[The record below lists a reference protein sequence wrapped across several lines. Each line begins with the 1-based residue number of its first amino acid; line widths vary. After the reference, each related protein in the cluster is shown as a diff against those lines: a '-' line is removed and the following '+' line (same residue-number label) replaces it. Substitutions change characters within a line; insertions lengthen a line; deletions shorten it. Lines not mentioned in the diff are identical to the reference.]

1 MQAYIFFKLLHLIQ
15 FLYAVSTQPK
25 TSLAQYFIRY
35 PSKSILFL
43 HFTHI
48 PFILSSQFATSIQYP
63 SSLISYPSIHC
74 SHAVP
79 SSLVFLQ
86 AKYIFIFSFSRKS
99 FSKHFCFF
107 TSKQ

>member
-1 MQAYIFFKLLHLIQ
+1 MIIIKIIYSLFGSTQPPKEFIIYPSSHSVQAYIFFKLLHLIQ

-63 SSLISYPSIHC
+63 SSLI
-74 SHAVP
+74 
-79 SSLVFLQ
+79 
-86 AKYIFIFSFSRKS
+86 
-99 FSKHFCFF
+99 
-107 TSKQ
+107 